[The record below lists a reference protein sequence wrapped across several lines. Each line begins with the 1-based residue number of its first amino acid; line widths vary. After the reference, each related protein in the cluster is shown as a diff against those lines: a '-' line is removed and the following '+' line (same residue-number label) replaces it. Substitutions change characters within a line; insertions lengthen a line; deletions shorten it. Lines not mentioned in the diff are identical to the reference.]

1 MSKSIIEILKE
12 IGTLLEIKGE
22 NPFKTNAYF
31 NAAKTLSVTENLDD
45 IIKTKRL
52 KQIKGIGEA
61 LSQKIEEYSET
72 GRIAYYEELK
82 KEIPPSL
89 IELTAIP
96 NLGPKKIKILYDE
109 LGITNAGELEYACKE
124 NRLVTL
130 SGFGEKTQKK
140 ILKGIEFIKMHK
152 GEFLYGDIFGIS
164 EVIRDRFKTIVKQE
178 FVEICGSIRR
188 KREVVKNVDILVCGE
203 DRERLSSFF
212 VSMPEIEEVTL
223 KGDTKIS
230 CRLITGIE
238 ADLRMVSEAEFPFA
252 LLYFTGSKEHNIRLR
267 DISKKKGWNLNEYGL
282 FDGDNPIYLHSEEEI
297 YRALNLSYIP
307 PELREDMGEIEAAE
321 EGMLPDLVMLD
332 DIKGVFHIHTEFSDG
347 MDSVEKMAY
356 AAREMGFSYI
366 GVSDHSKSAYYAG
379 GLKVDDIY
387 RQWEII
393 DELNESNK
401 DFHIFKGIES
411 DILPDGSLD
420 YDEKIL
426 EGFDFVIAS
435 IHSNFNLKKD
445 DQMKRILKAIEN
457 PYTNMLGHPTG
468 RLLLSR
474 DGYDVDMRTIIDAA
488 AEYNVIIELNASPYR
503 LDIDWRHLRYAKEKG
518 VLISINPDAHSAGG
532 LIEVLYGIGIA
543 RKGWQEK
550 KDILNTRT
558 ILEIKD
564 IFKNKRL

>member
-22 NPFKTNAYF
+22 NPFKTKAYF
-31 NAAKTLSVTENLDD
+31 NAAKTLSITENLDD

-130 SGFGEKTQKK
+130 FGFGEKTQKK

-164 EVIRDRFKTIVKQE
+164 EVISDRFKTIIKPE

-401 DFHIFKGIES
+401 NFHIFKGIES

-558 ILEIKD
+558 VLEIKD

>member
-109 LGITNAGELEYACKE
+109 LRITNAGELEYACKE

-152 GEFLYGDIFGIS
+152 GEFLYGDVFGIS
-164 EVIRDRFKTIVKQE
+164 EVIRDRFKTIVKPE

-401 DFHIFKGIES
+401 NFHIFKGIES

-558 ILEIKD
+558 VLEIKD

>member
-109 LGITNAGELEYACKE
+109 LRITNAGELEYACKE

-152 GEFLYGDIFGIS
+152 GEFLYGDVFGIS
-164 EVIRDRFKTIVKQE
+164 EVIRDRFKTIVKPE

-238 ADLRMVSEAEFPFA
+238 ADLRMVSEAEFSFA

-558 ILEIKD
+558 VLEIKD

>member
-109 LGITNAGELEYACKE
+109 LRITNAGELEYACKE

-332 DIKGVFHIHTEFSDG
+332 DIKGVFHIHTEFSL
-347 MDSVEKMAY
+347 SL
-356 AAREMGFSYI
+356 I
-366 GVSDHSKSAYYAG
+366 
-379 GLKVDDIY
+379 
-387 RQWEII
+387 
-393 DELNESNK
+393 
-401 DFHIFKGIES
+401 HI
-411 DILPDGSLD
+411 
-420 YDEKIL
+420 
-426 EGFDFVIAS
+426 
-435 IHSNFNLKKD
+435 
-445 DQMKRILKAIEN
+445 
-457 PYTNMLGHPTG
+457 
-468 RLLLSR
+468 
-474 DGYDVDMRTIIDAA
+474 
-488 AEYNVIIELNASPYR
+488 
-503 LDIDWRHLRYAKEKG
+503 
-518 VLISINPDAHSAGG
+518 
-532 LIEVLYGIGIA
+532 
-543 RKGWQEK
+543 
-550 KDILNTRT
+550 
-558 ILEIKD
+558 
-564 IFKNKRL
+564 

>member
-558 ILEIKD
+558 VLEIKD

>member
-152 GEFLYGDIFGIS
+152 GEFLYGDVFGIS
-164 EVIRDRFKTIVKQE
+164 EVIRDRFKTIVKPE

-558 ILEIKD
+558 VLEIKD

>member
-238 ADLRMVSEAEFPFA
+238 ADLRMVSEAEFSFA

-401 DFHIFKGIES
+401 NFHIFKGIES

-558 ILEIKD
+558 ILDIKD

>member
-130 SGFGEKTQKK
+130 FGFGEKTQKK

-401 DFHIFKGIES
+401 NFHIFKGIES

-558 ILEIKD
+558 ILDIKD

>member
-152 GEFLYGDIFGIS
+152 GEFLYGDVFGIS

-238 ADLRMVSEAEFPFA
+238 ADLRMVSEAEFSFA

-401 DFHIFKGIES
+401 NFHIFKGIES

-558 ILEIKD
+558 VLEIKD

>member
-109 LGITNAGELEYACKE
+109 LRITNAGELEYACKE

-401 DFHIFKGIES
+401 NFHIFKGIES

-558 ILEIKD
+558 VLEIKD

>member
-152 GEFLYGDIFGIS
+152 GEFLYGDVFGIS

-238 ADLRMVSEAEFPFA
+238 ADLRMVSEAEFSFA

-558 ILEIKD
+558 ILDIKD

>member
-109 LGITNAGELEYACKE
+109 LRITNAGELEYACKE

-238 ADLRMVSEAEFPFA
+238 ADLRMVSEAEFSFA

-558 ILEIKD
+558 ILDIKD

>member
-152 GEFLYGDIFGIS
+152 GEFLYGDVFGIS

-238 ADLRMVSEAEFPFA
+238 ADLRMVSEAEFSFA

-558 ILEIKD
+558 VLEIKD

>member
-152 GEFLYGDIFGIS
+152 GEFLYGDVFGIS
-164 EVIRDRFKTIVKQE
+164 EVIRDRFKTIVKPE

-401 DFHIFKGIES
+401 NFHIFKGIES

-558 ILEIKD
+558 ILDIKD

>member
-109 LGITNAGELEYACKE
+109 LRITNAGELEYACKE

-152 GEFLYGDIFGIS
+152 GEFLYGDVFGIS
-164 EVIRDRFKTIVKQE
+164 EVIRDRFKTIVKPE

-238 ADLRMVSEAEFPFA
+238 ADLRMVSEAEFSFA

-401 DFHIFKGIES
+401 NFHIFKGIES

-558 ILEIKD
+558 ILDIKD

>member
-130 SGFGEKTQKK
+130 FGFGEKTQKK

-212 VSMPEIEEVTL
+212 VSIPEIEEVTQ

-558 ILEIKD
+558 VLEIKD

>member
-109 LGITNAGELEYACKE
+109 LRITNAGELEYACKE

-164 EVIRDRFKTIVKQE
+164 EVIRDRFKTIVKPE

-558 ILEIKD
+558 ILDIKD

>member
-152 GEFLYGDIFGIS
+152 GEFLYGDVFGIS
-164 EVIRDRFKTIVKQE
+164 EVIRDRFKTIVKPE

-558 ILEIKD
+558 ILDIKD

>member
-164 EVIRDRFKTIVKQE
+164 EVIRDRFKTIVKPE

-558 ILEIKD
+558 ILDIKD

>member
-401 DFHIFKGIES
+401 NFHIFKGIES

-558 ILEIKD
+558 ILDIKD

>member
-109 LGITNAGELEYACKE
+109 LRITNAGELEYACKE

-238 ADLRMVSEAEFPFA
+238 ADLRMVSEAEFSFA

-401 DFHIFKGIES
+401 NFHIFKGIES

-558 ILEIKD
+558 ILDIKD

>member
-252 LLYFTGSKEHNIRLR
+252 LLYFTGSKEHNIRLM
-267 DISKKKGWNLNEYGL
+267 DISEKKGWNLNEYGL

-401 DFHIFKGIES
+401 NFHIFKGIES

-558 ILEIKD
+558 ILDIKD

>member
-238 ADLRMVSEAEFPFA
+238 ADLRMVSEAEFSFA

-401 DFHIFKGIES
+401 NFHIFKGIES

-558 ILEIKD
+558 VLEIKD

>member
-109 LGITNAGELEYACKE
+109 LRITNAGELEYACKE

-152 GEFLYGDIFGIS
+152 GEFLYGDVFGIS
-164 EVIRDRFKTIVKQE
+164 EVIRDRFKTIVKPE

-401 DFHIFKGIES
+401 NFHIFKGIES

-558 ILEIKD
+558 ILDIKD

>member
-109 LGITNAGELEYACKE
+109 LRITNAGELEYACKE

-401 DFHIFKGIES
+401 NFHIFKGIES

-558 ILEIKD
+558 ILDIKD

>member
-401 DFHIFKGIES
+401 NFHIFKGIES

-558 ILEIKD
+558 VLEIKD

>member
-152 GEFLYGDIFGIS
+152 GEFLYGDVFGIS

-401 DFHIFKGIES
+401 NFHIFKGIES

-558 ILEIKD
+558 VLEIKD

>member
-164 EVIRDRFKTIVKQE
+164 EVIRDRFKTIVKPE

-238 ADLRMVSEAEFPFA
+238 ADLRMVSEAEFSFA

-401 DFHIFKGIES
+401 NFHIFKGIES

-558 ILEIKD
+558 ILDIKD

>member
-152 GEFLYGDIFGIS
+152 GEFLYGDVFGIS
-164 EVIRDRFKTIVKQE
+164 EVIRDRFKTIVKPE

-238 ADLRMVSEAEFPFA
+238 ADLRMVSEAEFSFA

-558 ILEIKD
+558 ILDIKD

>member
-164 EVIRDRFKTIVKQE
+164 EVIRDRFKTIVKPE

-401 DFHIFKGIES
+401 NFHIFKGIES

-558 ILEIKD
+558 VLEIKD

>member
-109 LGITNAGELEYACKE
+109 LRITNAGELEYACKE

-401 DFHIFKGIES
+401 NFHIFKGIES
-411 DILPDGSLD
+411 DVLPDGSLD

-558 ILEIKD
+558 VLEIKD

>member
-152 GEFLYGDIFGIS
+152 GEFLYGDVFGIS
-164 EVIRDRFKTIVKQE
+164 EVIRDRFKTIVKPE

-238 ADLRMVSEAEFPFA
+238 ADLRMVSEAEFSFA

-401 DFHIFKGIES
+401 NFHIFKGIES

-558 ILEIKD
+558 VLEIKD

>member
-109 LGITNAGELEYACKE
+109 LRITNAGELEYACKE

-558 ILEIKD
+558 VLEIKD

>member
-164 EVIRDRFKTIVKQE
+164 EVIRDRFKTIVKPE

-238 ADLRMVSEAEFPFA
+238 ADLRMVSEAEFSFA

-401 DFHIFKGIES
+401 NFHIFKGIES

-558 ILEIKD
+558 VLEIKD

>member
-109 LGITNAGELEYACKE
+109 LRITNAGELEYACKE

-152 GEFLYGDIFGIS
+152 GEFLYGDVFGIS
-164 EVIRDRFKTIVKQE
+164 EVIRDRFKTIVKPE

-238 ADLRMVSEAEFPFA
+238 ADLRMVSEAEFSFA

-401 DFHIFKGIES
+401 NFHIFKGIES

-558 ILEIKD
+558 VLEIKD

>member
-109 LGITNAGELEYACKE
+109 LRITNAGELEYACKE

-558 ILEIKD
+558 ILDIKD

>member
-109 LGITNAGELEYACKE
+109 LRITNAGELEYACKE

-164 EVIRDRFKTIVKQE
+164 EVIRDRFKTIVKPE

-238 ADLRMVSEAEFPFA
+238 ADLRMVSEAEFSFA

-401 DFHIFKGIES
+401 NFHIFKGIES

-558 ILEIKD
+558 VLEIKD

>member
-109 LGITNAGELEYACKE
+109 LRITNAGELEYACKE

-152 GEFLYGDIFGIS
+152 GEFLYGDVFGIS

-558 ILEIKD
+558 ILDIKD